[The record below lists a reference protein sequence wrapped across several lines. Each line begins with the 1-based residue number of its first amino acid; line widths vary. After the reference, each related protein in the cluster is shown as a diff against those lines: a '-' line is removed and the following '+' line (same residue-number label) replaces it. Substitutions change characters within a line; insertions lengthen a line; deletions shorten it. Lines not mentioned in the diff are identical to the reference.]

1 MARQTQR
8 TLAHRMTIRK
18 APCSTQSPSV
28 FSVNGA
34 QYLKSVR
41 KGVDTQFRGRS
52 ETRAPRPVMC
62 GGGWTFEW
70 DPDPYRCADKPT
82 IVPAFWGI
90 VCRGRSKGGGGAV
103 LRDRSAELPGVV
115 RAFSSFLRLDTVA
128 TFAPVLLRED
138 EPVVVLS
145 QAAKKAGELVTN
157 PSLPSFLRQFQ
168 FTFRCPTRLL
178 RETTRH
184 APIPFRR

>member
-1 MARQTQR
+1 MLDTITLCFLCKRRTVPQECKKRCRHSSEKKARPA
-8 TLAHRMTIRK
+8 L
-18 APCSTQSPSV
+18 PS
-28 FSVNGA
+28 
-34 QYLKSVR
+34 
-41 KGVDTQFRGRS
+41 
-52 ETRAPRPVMC
+52 
-62 GGGWTFEW
+62 GGWTFER
-70 DPDPYRCADKPT
+70 DPDPDRCADKPT

-103 LRDRSAELPGVV
+103 LRDRFVELPGVA
-115 RAFSSFLRLDTVA
+115 RAFSSLSRLDTVA
-128 TFAPVLLRED
+128 TFAPLLLRED

-157 PSLPSFLRQFQ
+157 PSLPSFLLQFQ